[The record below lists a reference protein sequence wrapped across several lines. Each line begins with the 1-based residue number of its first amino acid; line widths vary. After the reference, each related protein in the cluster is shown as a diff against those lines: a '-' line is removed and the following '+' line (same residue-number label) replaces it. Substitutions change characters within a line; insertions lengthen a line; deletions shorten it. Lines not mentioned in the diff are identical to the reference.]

1 MKFFIKEKYISFH
14 NRYFIYDEDGNQVY
28 ELVSKYFSIGNK
40 TKLVDM
46 DGKEIIYVEEELFH
60 LRPVYLI
67 YMDGKLVA
75 TVNKK
80 TFIGLPIYEV
90 PELNYKVEGNFTST
104 EFNIVDSNDQC
115 SCCSK

>member
-67 YMDGKLVA
+67 YMYG
-75 TVNKK
+75 
-80 TFIGLPIYEV
+80 
-90 PELNYKVEGNFTST
+90 
-104 EFNIVDSNDQC
+104 
-115 SCCSK
+115 